1 MENVVDS
8 PDAYVSAAE
17 CCGALGYFVNPNDKD
32 TPESACKYIDVC
44 NPTDE
49 PTLSPTLAPV
59 TSDPTPSPVTPAPVT
74 PAPVTPAPVTPA
86 PVTPAP
92 VTPAPIETAEPT
104 SYVTGVEFPTTP
116 APTAC
121 EERKFYII
129 TDIDGET
136 KCSNGLLNPNSGMS
150 SMLVTYDTVVECC
163 DKLVM
168 DGVADCNENCK
179 SIDICNPTFEP
190 TLSPTL
196 PPIIAVTPG
205 PTLPPIIAVTPA
217 PTPAPYE
224 TPFPTQVITSPP
236 VPDEIVTFE
245 PTVGS
250 SIGSTP
256 TVGKEMDILD
266 IASGPRR

>member
-1 MENVVDS
+1 MENVADS

-32 TPESACKYIDVC
+32 APDSACKYIDVC

-59 TSDPTPSPVTPAPVT
+59 TPVPTAVEII
-74 PAPVTPAPVTPA
+74 
-86 PVTPAP
+86 TPAP
-92 VTPAPIETAEPT
+92 VTPAPIETSEFSPSPVTPAPVMPAPQTYEPT
-104 SYVTGVEFPTTP
+104 TYVSGVETPTSP

-121 EERKFYII
+121 EERKFYVI
-129 TDIDGET
+129 TDIDGEM
-136 KCSNGLLNPNSGMS
+136 KCSNGLLNPNFGMS
-150 SMLVTYDTVVECC
+150 SMLVTYETVVDCC

-196 PPIIAVTPG
+196 PPIIAPVT
-205 PTLPPIIAVTPA
+205 TPV
-217 PTPAPYE
+217 PTPAPYD
-224 TPFPTQVITSPP
+224 TPSPTQVITSPP

-245 PTVGS
+245 PTAGS

-256 TVGKEMDILD
+256 TVGTEKDILA

>member
-32 TPESACKYIDVC
+32 TPDSACKYIDVC

-59 TSDPTPSPVTPAPVT
+59 TSDPTPS
-74 PAPVTPAPVTPA
+74 PVTPAPVTPA

-150 SMLVTYDTVVECC
+150 SMLVTYETVVDCC

-196 PPIIAVTPG
+196 PPIIAVTP
-205 PTLPPIIAVTPA
+205 V
-217 PTPAPYE
+217 PTPAPYD

-236 VPDEIVTFE
+236 VPLSPLSVHPLVAHPLLVKRWTFFLS
-245 PTVGS
+245 PQVLVAT
-250 SIGSTP
+250 
-256 TVGKEMDILD
+256 
-266 IASGPRR
+266 

>member
-8 PDAYVSAAE
+8 PEAYVSAAE

-32 TPESACKYIDVC
+32 TPDSACKYIDVC

-74 PAPVTPAPVTPA
+74 PAPVTPAPV
-86 PVTPAP
+86 
-92 VTPAPIETAEPT
+92 ETAEPT
-104 SYVTGVEFPTTP
+104 SYVTGVETPTSP

-121 EERKFYII
+121 EDRKFYII
-129 TDIDGET
+129 TNIDGET
-136 KCSNGLLNPNSGMS
+136 KCSNGLLNSNSGMS
-150 SMLVTYDTVVECC
+150 SIVVSYETVKDCC

-168 DGVADCNENCK
+168 DGVVDCNKNCK

-196 PPIIAVTPG
+196 PPVIAVT
-205 PTLPPIIAVTPA
+205 TPV
-217 PTPAPYE
+217 PTPAPYD
-224 TPFPTQVITSPP
+224 TPFPTQDITPPP

-245 PTVGS
+245 PTVSS

-256 TVGKEMDILD
+256 TVGKEMDVIA
-266 IASGPRR
+266 IASEPRR